1 MLRALAI
8 VGVVVAGLG
17 VPGRAPTDV
26 RAAPTR
32 VAHPWSEAPAT
43 PPVAAI
49 CDGELAFQLSIAA
62 IATAP

>member
-1 MLRALAI
+1 MLRTLAM

-17 VPGRAPTDV
+17 APE
-26 RAAPTR
+26 RAATEVREPAR
-32 VAHPWSEAPAT
+32 RAAHAWSEAPPTAPAAAT
-43 PPVAAI
+43 